1 MRYGAIQ
8 VKVHR
13 IKEIVSSH
21 SGKFIFPIAIWRQK
35 QFLSEAQLAPPPVT
49 SEAPA
54 IDSSDDEFGI
64 PDPSTPSTDL
74 APPVGE
80 VTAEAGPL
88 PTNTSLPTG
97 IDTRGMGLE
106 TFSGR
111 GGVRIRKGST
121 RPPLSRLNFGSCTPP
136 KERRRPS
143 RSSWPKSLPHRR
155 QTPLSPR
162 LPRAWPR
169 RKLGQRAKMCLAYH
183 GSSRP
188 ILLNH
193 IVTKTNGT
201 HRVASHANY
210 PKAK

>member
-1 MRYGAIQ
+1 M
-8 VKVHR
+8 
-13 IKEIVSSH
+13 SSH

-35 QFLSEAQLAPPPVT
+35 QFLSEAQFAPPPVT

-88 PTNTSLPTG
+88 PTNTRLPTG

-111 GGVRIRKGST
+111 GGVRTRKGVNT
-121 RPPLSRLNFGSCTPP
+121 PPPLSRLNFGSCTPP
-136 KERRRPS
+136 EGRRRPS
-143 RSSWPKSLPHRR
+143 PNIWPKSLSHRLP
-155 QTPLSPR
+155 TPLSPPPP
-162 LPRAWPR
+162 LAWPR
-169 RKLGQRAKMCLAYH
+169 PTLGPCAKTYLAFL
-183 GSSRP
+183 GSSTLL
-188 ILLNH
+188 LLNH
-193 IVTKTNGT
+193 IVTKTLGT
-201 HRVASHANY
+201 HRVASPANY